1 MKKSKTPAFV
11 PIAEQKTIVLPPT
24 VTDVEKSS
32 DMNVEFLSHSEAET
46 ENFASN
52 LAKKIYDNGY
62 RAVAFYGDLGA
73 GKTAFTRGL
82 CRGAGYKGEVTS
94 PTFAIMHEY
103 LGGDF
108 PVYHFDMYRVIGED
122 GLYSCGF
129 FDYVDTDALLV
140 IEWSEN
146 ISEFFP
152 ENTLKIEILRGKE
165 ENDRIIK
172 IG

>member
-1 MKKSKTPAFV
+1 M
-11 PIAEQKTIVLPPT
+11 QK
-24 VTDVEKSS
+24 
-32 DMNVEFLSHSEAET
+32 EFISHSEKQT
-46 ENFASN
+46 EEYA
-52 LAKKIYDNGY
+52 AQCAQKIYNEGY
-62 RAVAFYGDLGA
+62 RAVAFFGDLGA
-73 GKTAFTRGL
+73 GKTAFTRGI

-103 LGGDF
+103 LGGEF
-108 PVYHFDMYRVIGED
+108 PIYHFDMYRVIGED

-146 ISEFFP
+146 VVEFLP
-152 ENTLKIEILRGKE
+152 ENTLKIEILRGND
-165 ENDRIIK
+165 ENERIIK

>member
-1 MKKSKTPAFV
+1 M
-11 PIAEQKTIVLPPT
+11 EQETAVLQHS
-24 VTDVEKSS
+24 VTAVVESFN
-32 DMNVEFLSHSEAET
+32 MHTQYISHSEAET
-46 ENFASN
+46 ENIASK
-52 LAKKIYDNGY
+52 LAKDIYEKGY
-62 RAVAFYGDLGA
+62 RAIAFFGNLGA

-103 LGGDF
+103 IGGEF
-108 PVYHFDMYRVIGED
+108 PIYHFDMYRVIGED

-146 ISEFFP
+146 ISEFLP
-152 ENTLKIEILRGKE
+152 ENTLNIEILRGTE
-165 ENDRIIK
+165 ENERIIK

>member
-1 MKKSKTPAFV
+1 MELETA
-11 PIAEQKTIVLPPT
+11 VLPHSAT
-24 VTDVEKSS
+24 VAVKSFN
-32 DMNVEFLSHSEAET
+32 MHIQYISHSESET
-46 ENFASN
+46 ESIASN
-52 LAKKIYDNGY
+52 IAIELYEKGY
-62 RAVAFYGDLGA
+62 RTVAFLGALGA

-82 CRGAGYKGEVTS
+82 CRGAGYNGEVTS

-103 LGGDF
+103 IGGEF
-108 PVYHFDMYRVIGED
+108 PIYHFDMYRVVGED

-146 ISEFFP
+146 VEEFLP
-152 ENTLKIEILRGKE
+152 ENTLKIEILRGAE
-165 ENDRIIK
+165 ETERIIN